1 MRILITGGTGF
12 LGRNLYEY
20 IRRVA
25 PDAEVQIFSRRTG
38 GDVRD
43 YQQVSDAIY
52 GKNVVFH
59 LAAQTHVDFSL
70 HNSRLDQKN
79 FIDTNLTGTLNVL
92 HACREH
98 GVKLIHCSTSEVYGT
113 NQNPGKPMAEEH
125 PLLAQAG
132 IYATSKAGA
141 DLTVRMAFLTEGQ
154 DVVIIRP
161 FNMWG
166 PGQSV
171 EKFIPRII
179 DQAGLGEPITING
192 DGLQK
197 RDYVHVRDVAEAFWL
212 AKDLPA
218 GTIAN
223 VSSCEA
229 VTVKK
234 VTELV
239 YKAFPNRIPELSY
252 VDARPAEVREL
263 LGDYRRFHDLTGWKP
278 ITFINQETVD
288 SLVAWYAENGF
299 IRQPKL

>member
-1 MRILITGGTGF
+1 MRVLITGGTGF

-25 PDAEVQIFSRRTG
+25 PDVEVEIFSRRTG
-38 GDVRD
+38 SDVRN
-43 YQQVSDAIY
+43 YEQVSKAVY

-70 HNSRLDQKN
+70 HNDREDQKN

-98 GVKLIHCSTSEVYGT
+98 GVKMIHCSTSEVYGS
-113 NQNPGKPMAEEH
+113 NVHPGKPMDENH

-141 DLTVRMAFLTEGQ
+141 DLTVRMAYLTEGQ
-154 DVVIIRP
+154 DIVIIRP

-179 DQAGLGEPITING
+179 DQVQRGIPITING
-192 DGLQK
+192 DGEQK
-197 RDYVHVRDVAEAFWL
+197 RDYVHVRDVAKAFWL

-223 VSSCEA
+223 IASGETL
-229 VTVKK
+229 TVKSI
-234 VTELV
+234 VGMV
-239 YKAFPNRIPELSY
+239 QHAFHNRVPKINF

-263 LGDYRRFHDLTGWKP
+263 LGDATRFKNLTGWEP
-278 ITFINQETVD
+278 ETFVDQDSIN
-288 SLVAWYAENGF
+288 SLVGWYEENGF